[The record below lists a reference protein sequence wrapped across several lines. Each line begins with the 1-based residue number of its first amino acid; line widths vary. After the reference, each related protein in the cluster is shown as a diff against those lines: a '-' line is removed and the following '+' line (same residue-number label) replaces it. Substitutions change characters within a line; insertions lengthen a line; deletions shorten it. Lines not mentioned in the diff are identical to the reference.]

1 MIIVVINGAGV
12 KESATIESDW
22 TLAEDTAVAQTQQEE
37 QVCPVARAAELF
49 GDHWTLLLIRD
60 LASGCRRFQQL
71 QHSIGIS
78 PGVLSAR
85 LRKLEAVGV
94 ITRTQYPEIPPR
106 VEYQLTEKGRAAV
119 PLIEQLRLY
128 GEDWLLDVDCPDE
141 DLDLD
146 ENVG

>member
-1 MIIVVINGAGV
+1 MAQ
-12 KESATIESDW
+12 IE
-22 TLAEDTAVAQTQQEE
+22 QEVE
-37 QVCPVARAAELF
+37 EICPVERAAKLF

-71 QHSIGIS
+71 QQSTGIS

-94 ITRTQYPEIPPR
+94 IIRTQYPEIPPR

-119 PLIEQLRLY
+119 PLIEQLRRF
-128 GEDWLLDVDCPDE
+128 GEDWLLDVDCPEE
-141 DLDLD
+141 DNP
-146 ENVG
+146 EPVRETR